1 MTDAG
6 TGKLVPRNRYRT
18 HRMHWLRL
26 GVFLGL
32 FAALALGGCGKKG
45 PLYLPDST
53 AAAAAGPV
61 TAAGAR

>member
-1 MTDAG
+1 MTGAG

-18 HRMHWLRL
+18 HGMHWLRL
-26 GVFLGL
+26 GVFLAL

-53 AAAAAGPV
+53 AAVVAAVTTAGV
-61 TAAGAR
+61 R